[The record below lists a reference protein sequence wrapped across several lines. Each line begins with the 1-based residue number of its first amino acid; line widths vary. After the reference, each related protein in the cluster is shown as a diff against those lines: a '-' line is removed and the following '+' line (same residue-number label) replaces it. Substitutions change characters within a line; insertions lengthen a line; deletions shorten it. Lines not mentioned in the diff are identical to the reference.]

1 MEPSTKIPSTNTKKK
16 WIVLGIIIAVVA
28 ILVAV
33 GPVIIAKYMRSSKS
47 KSIQDS
53 ITSSTAEFMIKVKG
67 VIKEDRA
74 KKLVYLK
81 GDNGLYYILV
91 GDKLEQIKKSLNKRA
106 TVFGNI
112 LAPEELLE
120 EAAEKTTIEGNSVR
134 MRISVVNFKL
144 QK

>member
-1 MEPSTKIPSTNTKKK
+1 MEPSTKTPSTNTKKK

-28 ILVAV
+28 ILAAV

-47 KSIQDS
+47 MQNS

-67 VIKEDRA
+67 VIKQDTA

-81 GDNGLYYILV
+81 GDNGLYYVLV
-91 GDKLEQIKKSLNKRA
+91 GDKLEQIKKSLNKSV

-120 EAAEKTTIEGNSVR
+120 EDAEKTTIEGNSVR
-134 MRISVVNFKL
+134 MRISVVNFEL